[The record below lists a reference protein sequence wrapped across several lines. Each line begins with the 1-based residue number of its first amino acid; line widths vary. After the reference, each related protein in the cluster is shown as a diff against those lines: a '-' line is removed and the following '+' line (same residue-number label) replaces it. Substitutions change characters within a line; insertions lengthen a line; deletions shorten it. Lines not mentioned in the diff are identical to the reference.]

1 MANERRTEYFTLKL
15 ELDDKTEYRDYKKN
29 RYSGYIRS
37 IRVGRAS
44 SPNAVF
50 KIRLKEGDEISLWPG
65 RIVNFTERSEGA
77 TFSWDSLPQEW
88 AEIEISES
96 SYFVGGDYQTSS
108 SSSGGSTAK
117 EVRKSNYDLVR
128 YYHPTTFEQIFETK
142 KVLSQNDKRLYA
154 IIENPNPEA
163 IFVGS
168 ETNINKSISSLIRR
182 KTSIRIMPFSK
193 KRVDITGELFAIRD
207 NAFQLTQGEVHNIT
221 VEEYLK

>member
-15 ELDDKTEYRDYKKN
+15 ELDDKTEYRDHKKN

-77 TFSWDSLPQEW
+77 TFSWDSLPLEW

-96 SYFVGGDYQTSS
+96 SYFVSGDYQAGSS
-108 SSSGGSTAK
+108 SSSSTGK
-117 EVRKSNYDLVR
+117 SFRKNEYELNS
-128 YYHPTTFEQIFETK
+128 TTPVQI
-142 KVLSQNDKRLYA
+142 LSTNDKRVSVK
-154 IIENPNPEA
+154 IENNGQTP
-163 IFVGS
+163 IFVG
-168 ETNINKSISSLIRR
+168 EQALIDNSIASALRR
-182 KTSIRIMPFSK
+182 KNSIRIMPFSYEK
-193 KRVDITGELFAIRD
+193 INITGELWAIVDSTLRRD
-207 NAFQLTQGEVHNIT
+207 PLAAYSVDVTEILG
-221 VEEYLK
+221 